1 MGGSYPLVIVLVN
14 DKTPNF
20 SIMLSDSVWVEKYK
34 YDDAEEK
41 YFTLLA
47 KCNISSGGTIAD
59 KIASCRQHIQKSL
72 GEVETGAPAKS
83 KVQDN
88 DVANKITDLQKENV
102 ALKKAVED
110 LTKTM
115 QNVLTRLTALES
127 TKKDQK
133 DPPTQQKTEAPKK
146 EEEEDDDDVDLFGSD
161 SEEEDEEAKQER
173 EKKLA
178 AYAAKKAK
186 KPGPIA
192 KSNVIFDV
200 KPWDDETNMQEM
212 EKLVRT
218 VATDGLLWGAS
229 KLVPLAYGIKK
240 LQISCVVED
249 EKVSIDWVQET
260 IEEFEDVVQSV
271 DIAAFNKI

>member
-14 DKTPNF
+14 NKTPNF
-20 SIMLSDSVWVEKYK
+20 SIMLSDSVWGEKYK

-47 KCNISSGGTIAD
+47 K
-59 KIASCRQHIQKSL
+59 
-72 GEVETGAPAKS
+72 VETGAPPKS

-212 EKLVRT
+212 
-218 VATDGLLWGAS
+218 D

-260 IEEFEDVVQSV
+260 
-271 DIAAFNKI
+271 